1 MKADTLLR
9 RLARALILPLLL
21 PLTLAPPAR
30 AQAEPAN
37 TLALGPDGSANVL
50 VVHASNNLPVFRG
63 VLEDFHRIHPALRL
77 EYTELPTQALY
88 DEIIARRRDATS
100 EKSGPDLVISSA
112 MDLQTKLA
120 NDGYALPHDSPET
133 RALPAWAN
141 WRDEVF
147 STGTDPI
154 VMVYDTRRLDAARA
168 PRTRRAL
175 LSLLQA
181 PDRPLAGAVST
192 YDVGASAIGY
202 LAATRTRAWTAWRR
216 RCWRRWARTTR
227 RCMPRR
233 TTRWTC
239 WNAATPRWPTTCWS
253 PIPAT
258 ASNAAP
264 RWPSSTRATTR

>member
-50 VVHASNNLPVFRG
+50 VVHASNSLPVFRG

-100 EKSGPDLVISSA
+100 EKSGRTWSSA
-112 MDLQTKLA
+112 APWTCRPSWPTTATHCPMTRPRPAPCPPGPTGATKSSA
-120 NDGYALPHDSPET
+120 PAPIPSSWSTT
-133 RALPAWAN
+133 RAGW
-141 WRDEVF
+141 
-147 STGTDPI
+147 
-154 VMVYDTRRLDAARA
+154 
-168 PRTRRAL
+168 TRRARR
-175 LSLLQA
+175 A
-181 PDRPLAGAVST
+181 PAARCCRCCRRPTGCWPAPCRPMT
-192 YDVGASAIGY
+192 SAP
-202 LAATRTRAWTAWRR
+202 APSATWPPPRTRAWTAWRR

>member
-1 MKADTLLR
+1 MKADTP
-9 RLARALILPLLL
+9 RLARALILPLLR
-21 PLTLAPPAR
+21 PGLTLAGAGPGRPS
-30 AQAEPAN
+30 N

-50 VVHASNNLPVFRG
+50 VVHASNSLPVFRG

-88 DEIIARRRDATS
+88 DQIIARRRDAAS

-154 VMVYDTRRLDAARA
+154 VMVYDSAQAGRDARA
-168 PRTRRAL
+168 RTRRAL
-175 LSLLQA
+175 LSRCT
-181 PDRPLAGAVST
+181 RPAG
-192 YDVGASAIGY
+192 
-202 LAATRTRAWTAWRR
+202 RR
-216 RCWRRWARTTR
+216 RVDL
-227 RCMPRR
+227 
-233 TTRWTC
+233 
-239 WNAATPRWPTTCWS
+239 
-253 PIPAT
+253 
-258 ASNAAP
+258 
-264 RWPSSTRATTR
+264 